1 MQKNKQT
8 SFTSIINI
16 AESAIPT
23 YRQSIFRLVIIS
35 LITGYG
41 AKCMASI
48 VRSVSFLSEFSTKS
62 NKSTQKRFYSFLQS
76 EKIRWDFV
84 WKAIIY
90 QFHDTFLYK
99 GKLILSLDDS
109 TNPKSGKK
117 ISHCDTHFDHAAKM
131 NQSKYVWGH
140 CRVVIGAQVKI
151 FERWVLLPIAF
162 AHYKPKSDEKDNTK
176 IRIACDLI
184 ERIRSWFPDQ
194 DLSVV
199 CDSWFGNKS
208 LMDQLNKR
216 KITGIT
222 VLSRLRKSSRLHNP
236 TIKKQIPG
244 KRGRKPKYG
253 KRLPSLKRIA
263 KALRKRSARIFVY
276 GKERTICYQEFVCLS
291 HAMKCKIKVVLIRRN
306 NGSIY
311 PIFTT
316 DLSMEAVE
324 MIHLYAG
331 RWKIESAFKELKHE
345 LGALDN
351 QARKESSVKNHF
363 EMTMFAMTLA
373 WIHCSKQ
380 CKAPERRFPTSR
392 STSFAFSDVR
402 DQIRN
407 EYRQQNLIGICSE
420 SIKAAKIFIY
430 NQFTALAA

>member
-1 MQKNKQT
+1 MKTRLEYPICYNIGMQKNKQT
-8 SFTSIINI
+8 TFTSIVNI

-41 AKCMASI
+41 TKCMASI
-48 VRSVSFLSEFSTKS
+48 VRSVSFLSEFSAKS

-76 EKIRWDFV
+76 EKIRWDYV
-84 WKAIIY
+84 WKALINK
-90 QFHDTFLYK
+90 FHDTFLYN

-109 TNPKSGKK
+109 TNPKTGKK
-117 ISHCDTHFDHAAKM
+117 ISHCDTHFDHATKM

-151 FERWVLLPIAF
+151 FGRWVLLPLAF
-162 AHYKPKSDEKDNTK
+162 AHYKPKSKEADNTK

-184 ERIRSWFPDQ
+184 ERIRSWFPEQ
-194 DLSVV
+194 EILIV

-208 LMDQLNKR
+208 LVDQLNKR
-216 KITGIT
+216 NIKVQI
-222 VLSRLRKSSRLHNP
+222 LSRLRKSSRLHKP
-236 TIKKQIPG
+236 TIKKQPPG

-253 KRLPSLKRIA
+253 NRLPSLKRIA
-263 KALRKRSARIFVY
+263 KALRKRKAKVFVY
-276 GKERTICYQEFVCLS
+276 GKERTITYQEFNCLS

-316 DLSMEAVE
+316 DLEMDAVE

-331 RWKIESAFKELKHE
+331 RWKIESAFKEL
-345 LGALDN
+345 
-351 QARKESSVKNHF
+351 
-363 EMTMFAMTLA
+363 T
-373 WIHCSKQ
+373 
-380 CKAPERRFPTSR
+380 
-392 STSFAFSDVR
+392 
-402 DQIRN
+402 
-407 EYRQQNLIGICSE
+407 
-420 SIKAAKIFIY
+420 
-430 NQFTALAA
+430 